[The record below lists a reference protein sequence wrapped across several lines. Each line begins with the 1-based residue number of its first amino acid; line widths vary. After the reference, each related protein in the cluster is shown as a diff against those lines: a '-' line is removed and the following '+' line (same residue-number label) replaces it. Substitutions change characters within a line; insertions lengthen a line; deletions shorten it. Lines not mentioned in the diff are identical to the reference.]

1 VHPIV
6 VVKASGGDA
15 YWRGGADELLL
26 LEPSAV
32 VS

>member
-1 VHPIV
+1 VHQIV

-15 YWRGGADELLL
+15 YWRGADELLL